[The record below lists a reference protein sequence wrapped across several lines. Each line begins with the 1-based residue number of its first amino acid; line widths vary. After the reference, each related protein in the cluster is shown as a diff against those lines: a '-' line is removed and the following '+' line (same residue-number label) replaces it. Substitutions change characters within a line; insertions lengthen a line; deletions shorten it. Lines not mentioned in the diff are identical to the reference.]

1 MNQIINELIKFYLNK
16 DLFKAKRIKKEE
28 KLFKVRQILGIDL
41 PEKSFFILPDG
52 TLIEK
57 EDEINIELNDIL
69 DKNNIYLIHNKNNSI
84 NLLNQI
90 EKKNKLKLFKKGINK
105 DFPEWLLSQ
114 NKIKENI
121 IIPKELNNFI
131 SPDNKKRELKYI
143 SPPIKYSNLK
153 ANNYIKKENLKN
165 DIKNNIKII
174 GRKIP
179 SISSCIKI
187 EQINNLDIYLY
198 PKFNF
203 YDFEEKKALSF
214 IVVGETG
221 SGKTTLLNSFVNFL
235 LGVKINDDYR
245 YKIIF
250 EKGNKTQSNSQTEQ
264 VNIYNIRSV
273 RGIPPIKIID

>member
-1 MNQIINELIKFYLNK
+1 MVFLYLFLIEDNVISNFLTKRGVSSILNLIIFISVIK
-16 DLFKAKRIKKEE
+16 
-28 KLFKVRQILGIDL
+28 RQILGIDL

-90 EKKNKLKLFKKGINK
+90 EKKNKLKL
-105 DFPEWLLSQ
+105 
-114 NKIKENI
+114 
-121 IIPKELNNFI
+121 NNFI
-131 SPDNKKRELKYI
+131 SPDNIKRELKYI

-153 ANNYIKKENLKN
+153 VNNYIKK
-165 DIKNNIKII
+165 
-174 GRKIP
+174 
-179 SISSCIKI
+179 
-187 EQINNLDIYLY
+187 
-198 PKFNF
+198 
-203 YDFEEKKALSF
+203 SF
-214 IVVGETG
+214 KTG
-221 SGKTTLLNSFVNFL
+221 SGKTTILNSFVNFL

-264 VNIYNIRSV
+264 VNIYNIRSIG
-273 RGIPPIKIID
+273 GIPPIKIIEPLKSSESPFKEIINSKKDLTW